1 MFRYK
6 MVISYEG
13 TNYYGFQKQ
22 TNKIT
27 IEEKLLEALYQIH
40 RKEIKLVG
48 SGRTDRG
55 VHAIGM
61 VAHFDSEL
69 DLSDY
74 RFTKALNTYLPND
87 IRIKSVIKVDNNF
100 HARYS
105 AKSKTYQ
112 YIITKKY
119 NVFRRNLETYL
130 PYNLDIK
137 MMKQALNKF
146 IGKHDFFGFSSYI
159 KGKPT
164 VKEIYEA
171 NLKEENDKIIITI
184 KGDGFLKYMVRR
196 IVGTLVEIGR
206 DKKDISVIDE
216 IFKTKDGSLSG
227 KTIEPEGLYLLEVN
241 Y

>member
-22 TNKIT
+22 ANKVT

-40 RKEIKLVG
+40 CKEIKIVG
-48 SGRTDRG
+48 SGRTDKG

-61 VAHFDSEL
+61 VAHFDSWL

-74 RFTKALNTYLPND
+74 HFTKALNTYLPED
-87 IRIKSVIKVDNNF
+87 IRIKSVTKVSADF

-105 AKSKTYQ
+105 AKSKTYK
-112 YIITKKY
+112 YIISKKY
-119 NVFRRNLETYL
+119 NVFKRNLETYV
-130 PYNLDIK
+130 PYNLDTK
-137 MMKQALNKF
+137 SMRQALNKF
-146 IGKHDFFGFSSYI
+146 VGKHDFLGFSSYV

-164 VKEIYEA
+164 VKEIYYVS
-171 NLKEENDKIIITI
+171 LEEDHEKIIITF

-196 IVGTLVEIGR
+196 IVGTLIDIGR
-206 DKKDISVIDE
+206 DRKDITVIDE
-216 IFKTKDGSLSG
+216 IFNTKNGSLSG
-227 KTIEPEGLYLLEVN
+227 KTIDPEGLYLVEVN

>member
-6 MVISYEG
+6 AVLSYEG
-13 TNYYGFQKQ
+13 TNYFGFQKQ
-22 TNKIT
+22 ENKIT
-27 IEEKLLEALYQIH
+27 IEEKLLEALKIIH
-40 RKEIKLVG
+40 KEDIKIVG

-61 VAHFDSEL
+61 VAHFDSPL
-69 DLSDY
+69 KLSDY

-87 IRIKSVIKVDNNF
+87 IRIKSVVLVSNDF

-105 AKSKTYQ
+105 AVSKTYR
-112 YIITKKY
+112 YVISKKY
-119 NVFRRNLETYL
+119 NVFKRNLETFI
-130 PYNLDIK
+130 PYNLDTK
-137 MMKQALNKF
+137 VMKQALTKF
-146 IGKHDFFGFSSYI
+146 IGKHDFLGFSSYV

-171 NLKEENDKIIITI
+171 SLIEEDDKIIITF
-184 KGDGFLKYMVRR
+184 KGNGFLKYMVRR
-196 IVGTLVEIGR
+196 MVGTLIDIGR

-216 IFKTKDGSLSG
+216 IFKTKNSFLAG
-227 KTIEPEGLYLLEVN
+227 KTINPEGLYLVEVN